1 MAAESKSADQPAGQG
16 NAMRRRIDDAINQRL
31 FETSLDLILV
41 VSRGGEFL
49 RVSPS
54 ALAILGYRPEEM
66 VGHLGVDFV
75 HADDLGPTR
84 TEMREARLNNST
96 RNFDCRYMHKAGH
109 PVPLNWTGV
118 WLEEEAQHIFI
129 GRDITEQLA
138 AERKLQHAQ
147 RLEAVGQ
154 LTGGIAHD
162 FNNLLAV
169 VIGHLDLILKRP
181 EAGATVTGFAEAA
194 LQAAQRGAELT
205 RQLLAYARQQPL
217 APKVVDVNRLVGGM
231 ARLLGRTLE
240 QNIDLRFLA
249 GSGLWPVL
257 IDPANLEA
265 ALANLVVNARD
276 AMPEG
281 GRLLIETMNAT
292 LDADYALANPGAEVG
307 DYVALA
313 VSDTGSGMAPE
324 VLDRIFEPFFTTKEV
339 GKGTGLGL
347 SMVFGFVKQSGGYI
361 KAYSEPGHGTTIRL
375 YLPRAAGVPL
385 PEDTVNA
392 APSAPRRARILAV
405 EDNDAIR
412 KLVLMQL
419 DQLGYDATGA
429 ASAAE
434 AVATLEASTVPFDL
448 LFTDVVMPGGMN
460 GVELA
465 RMAQQRQPG
474 LRLLFTSGFPGA
486 LLADGREV
494 ASAEAVLGKPYRMQQ
509 LAAAL
514 AATLAK

>member
-1 MAAESKSADQPAGQG
+1 MP
-16 NAMRRRIDDAINQRL
+16 NRNIDDAINQRL

-41 VSRGGEFL
+41 VSRTGEFL

-54 ALAILGYRPEEM
+54 VQTILGFRPEEM
-66 VGHLGVDFV
+66 VGHFGGEFV
-75 HADDLGPTR
+75 HPDDLDPTR
-84 TEMREARLNNST
+84 AEMRAARLHNST
-96 RNFDCRYMHKAGH
+96 RNFDCRYMHKDGH
-109 PVPLNWTGV
+109 AVPLNWTGV
-118 WLEEEAQHIFI
+118 WLEQESQHIFI

-138 AERKLQHAQ
+138 AERKLHHAQ

-205 RQLLAYARQQPL
+205 RQLLAFARQQPL
-217 APKVVDVNRLVGGM
+217 APKVVNVNRLVDDM

-240 QNIDLRFLA
+240 QNIDLRFLP

-257 IDPANLEA
+257 IDPVNLEA

-276 AMPEG
+276 AMPDG

-292 LDADYALANPGAEVG
+292 LDADFAQANPGARPG
-307 DYVALA
+307 DYVVLA
-313 VSDTGSGMAPE
+313 ASDTGTGMAPE
-324 VLDRIFEPFFTTKEV
+324 ILDRIFEPFFTTKEI

-375 YLPRAAGVPL
+375 YLPRAAGLPL
-385 PEDTVNA
+385 PEGAAKA
-392 APSAPRRARILAV
+392 APAAPRRARILAV

-419 DQLGYDATGA
+419 DQLGYEAVGA

-434 AVATLEASTVPFDL
+434 AVAILDVGPVPFDL

-465 RMAQQRQPG
+465 RLAQKRQPG
-474 LRLLFTSGFPGA
+474 LKVLFTSGFPGA

-514 AATLAK
+514 AAALAK